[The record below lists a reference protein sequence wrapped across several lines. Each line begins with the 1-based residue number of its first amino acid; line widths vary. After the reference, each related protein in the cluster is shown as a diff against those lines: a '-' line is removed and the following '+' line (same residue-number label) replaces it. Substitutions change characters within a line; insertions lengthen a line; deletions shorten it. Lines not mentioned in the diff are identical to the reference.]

1 MYESKVKNMIDDIG
15 GIFNISYYT
24 KNYLVY
30 KYKLS
35 NKDFTRLL
43 DIMEKHDVAFLL
55 GDIIDEGLDKKTA
68 YLLYRNNVQTI
79 RELSKAYQYE
89 YLFNIKGLG
98 QKMLKNI
105 CYILKIN

>member
-35 NKDFTRLL
+35 NKDLTYLSDL
-43 DIMEKHDVAFLL
+43 MEKHDVGFHLD
-55 GDIIDEGLDKKTA
+55 DIIDEGLDKRTS
-68 YLLYRNNVQTI
+68 YLLYRNNIQTI
-79 RELSKAYQYE
+79 RELSKAYQNE
-89 YLFNIKGLG
+89 YLFNIKGVG
-98 QKMLKNI
+98 KKRLKNI
-105 CYILKIN
+105 CYILKLN